1 MLPYGVCV
9 FLSVAS
15 ILARFARYR
24 QMRWRLQH
32 FHFWCLQSNYSHGG
46 FSSRTRGPRQACLLG
61 WKKSRTSPH
70 PPVQSRSENAL
81 EEWSTS
87 SLFSACT
94 GTQLGVSGHN
104 FS

>member
-9 FLSVAS
+9 FLSVAA

-46 FSSRTRGPRQACLLG
+46 FSSRKAALRRTLLCRVEV
-61 WKKSRTSPH
+61 KM
-70 PPVQSRSENAL
+70 L
-81 EEWSTS
+81 
-87 SLFSACT
+87 
-94 GTQLGVSGHN
+94 
-104 FS
+104 